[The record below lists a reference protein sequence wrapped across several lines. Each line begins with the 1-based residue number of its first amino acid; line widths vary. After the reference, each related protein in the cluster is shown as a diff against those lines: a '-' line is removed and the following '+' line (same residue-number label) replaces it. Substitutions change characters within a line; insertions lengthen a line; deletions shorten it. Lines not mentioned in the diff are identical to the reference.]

1 VAVPKPAR
9 PPVNRVVLGNF
20 GRPQPFGQDSVVHV
34 NHSCHLLVRPE
45 MPSEQ
50 PPDPDLFNV
59 LSGISIAGPDADNVL
74 WITFNANGGHATL
87 SVKAGTAD
95 GDTVA
100 RWREMQSA
108 ALTKAIRKGSR
119 YAVQRMRRSG
129 HQHDTGRLR
138 RARCE
143 LSPLWPLRDL
153 RHGHEPVPTH
163 VAH

>member
-108 ALTKAIRKGSR
+108 ALTKAVL
-119 YAVQRMRRSG
+119 A
-129 HQHDTGRLR
+129 
-138 RARCE
+138 RASDNSER
-143 LSPLWPLRDL
+143 
-153 RHGHEPVPTH
+153 
-163 VAH
+163 